1 MHTQHMKNICA
12 HSRTSPRSCGCVDAL
27 VCRVRRSPRVQGA
40 QSAQVPH
47 VQGEDV
53 TSAACGRISCV
64 PTFRMRR
71 QIHFVGYDVK
81 YIL

>member
-12 HSRTSPRSCGCVDAL
+12 HSRTSERSCGCADAL

-47 VQGEDV
+47 VLGEDV
-53 TSAACGRISCV
+53 TSAACGELPSLMGRGWGRGFC
-64 PTFRMRR
+64 MRP
-71 QIHFVGYDVK
+71 
-81 YIL
+81 YI